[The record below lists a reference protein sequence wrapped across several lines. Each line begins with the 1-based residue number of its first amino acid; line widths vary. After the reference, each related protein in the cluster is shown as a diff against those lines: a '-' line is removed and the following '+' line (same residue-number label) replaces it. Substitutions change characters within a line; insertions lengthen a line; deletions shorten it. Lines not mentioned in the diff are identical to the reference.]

1 MASAY
6 RKLSEPIQRV
16 LHDARWDELRPIQS
30 DSIHAIFDTDADLII
45 AASTASGKTEAAFL
59 PILSKLIEAPQD
71 GIHTLYI
78 APLKALINDQHL
90 RLTNLLTHT
99 HLPVHSWHGDVP
111 GTQKQKIRSNPEGI
125 LLITPE
131 SLESCFINYS
141 RFLPA
146 LFSNLQF
153 IIIDE
158 LHAFVNDVRGVH
170 LASLLSRLETIPS
183 QRPRRLGLSATL
195 GDFDQARHFLNRN
208 EPEAV
213 TIIEDPELGRDVL
226 LGLRAYPNPSKSKP
240 KTKDAKVKADGEP
253 EISQL
258 AHELARVF
266 HSDSNLI
273 FTNSRATAEL
283 LTDELS
289 QISKQQFW
297 PRNPFLIHHG
307 SLSKEVRQDTEK
319 RLKKGEPLSVFCT
332 STLEMGIDIGNVK
345 AVGQLSAPWS
355 VSSLAQRLGRSG
367 RRKGESAILRMY
379 ALDDPLTKASTL
391 ESQLRPQLLRSIAL
405 VELLK
410 EKWLEPGPKPHL
422 QLSTFIQQILSILRQ
437 TGGASAQTIFDRL
450 CQNGIFSEISV
461 PDFKSILRSLSEH
474 SLIEQMAE
482 GLLILAPA
490 GEQLTHDRD
499 FYAAFQASEDFT
511 IRSRGETIGLLP
523 ADQIPPVGE
532 NFILNGKRWVV
543 EDLEHRSKIA
553 EVRRTS
559 AKKKPFF
566 GGEPGQL
573 HKVVREKMRSVLK
586 SSKIYPYLHEDAAE
600 ELQHA
605 RKTFAQL
612 QKGIPQWIQDGSQI
626 RIFPWT
632 GSSAMLTLSLCAKA
646 SGLECQL
653 FNLSLVYQNAAPQD
667 LSHHFRDIVNGKFT
681 TEDLARILPSPFLE
695 KYDQFLDEDILA
707 KTNSHRAIALKDAQE
722 VAMNFEMLPPPPLP
736 HRPSSPKCAAGSLP
750 RKIPKD
756 SPPKSSPKI
765 PASQSP
771 QLFPKVEMPPPQE

>member
-6 RKLSEPIQRV
+6 HKLSEPIQRV
-16 LHDARWDELRPIQS
+16 LHDAHWDELRPIQS

-59 PILSKLIEAPQD
+59 PILSKLIETPQE

-90 RLTNLLTHT
+90 RLSDLLTHT
-99 HLPVHSWHGDVP
+99 HLPVYSWHGDIP
-111 GTQKQKIRSNPEGI
+111 GTHKQKIRSNPQGV

-141 RFLPA
+141 RFLTS
-146 LFSNLQF
+146 LFSNLKF
-153 IIIDE
+153 IVIDE

-170 LASLLSRLETIPS
+170 LASLLSRLETIPD

-195 GDFDQARHFLNRN
+195 GDFEQACHFLQRHN
-208 EPEAV
+208 PKSV
-213 TIIEDPELGRDVL
+213 TIIEDPDLGRDVL
-226 LGLRAYPNPSKSKP
+226 LGLRAYPNPSK
-240 KTKDAKVKADGEP
+240 TKKNVIKANDEP

-273 FTNSRATAEL
+273 FTNSRAIAEL
-283 LTDELS
+283 LTDELA

-307 SLSKEVRQDTEK
+307 SLSKEVRQETEK
-319 RLKKGEPLSVFCT
+319 RLKKGDPLSVFCT

-345 AVGQLSAPWS
+345 SVGQLSAPWS

-367 RRKGESAILRMY
+367 RKKGESAILRMY
-379 ALDDPLTKASTL
+379 ALDDPLTTASTL
-391 ESQLRPQLLRSIAL
+391 ESQLRPQLIRSIAL

-410 EKWLEPGPKPHL
+410 EKWLEPGPKPHF
-422 QLSTFIQQILSILRQ
+422 QLSTFVQQILSILRQ
-437 TGGASAQTIFDRL
+437 TGGASAQTIFERL
-450 CQNGIFSEISV
+450 CQNGVFKKVSTS
-461 PDFKSILRSLSEH
+461 DYKSILRSLSKH
-474 SLIEQMAE
+474 SLIEQMPE

-499 FYAAFQASEDFT
+499 FYSAFEASEDFT

-523 ADQIPPVGE
+523 ADQIPPVNE

-543 EDLEHRSKIA
+543 ENLEPRSKIA

-566 GGEPGQL
+566 GGKPGQL
-573 HKVVREKMRSVLK
+573 HKIVREKMCSILTNVD
-586 SSKIYPYLHEDAAE
+586 IYPYLHNNAIE

-605 RKTFAQL
+605 RKIFAQL
-612 QKGIPQWIQDGSQI
+612 ESGIPQLVQEGYQI

-632 GSSAMLTLSLCAKA
+632 STAAMMSLSLCAKA
-646 SGLECQL
+646 SGIECQI
-653 FNLSLVYQNAAPQD
+653 FKLSLVYQNTTRKE
-667 LSHHFRDIVNGKFT
+667 LSEHFQDIVDGKFSAL
-681 TEDLARILPSPFLE
+681 ELAKVLPNPFIE
-695 KYDQFLDEDILA
+695 KYDRFLDEDILA
-707 KTNSHRAIALKDAQE
+707 KTNSHRAIALNDAQE
-722 VAMNFEMLPPPPLP
+722 VALNFT
-736 HRPSSPKCAAGSLP
+736 A
-750 RKIPKD
+750 
-756 SPPKSSPKI
+756 
-765 PASQSP
+765 
-771 QLFPKVEMPPPQE
+771 F